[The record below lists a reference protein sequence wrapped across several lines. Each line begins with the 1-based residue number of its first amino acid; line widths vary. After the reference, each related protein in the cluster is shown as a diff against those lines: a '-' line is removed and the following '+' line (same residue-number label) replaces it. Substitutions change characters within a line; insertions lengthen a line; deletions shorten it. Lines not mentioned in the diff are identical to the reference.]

1 VVGSLQGTAHDP
13 FNVTF
18 RKVWVSVPSYGK
30 VSIQDLLTSVLL
42 FLGCRALLGSR
53 EVFGSSSQEL
63 GHVGRFLS
71 VGCVCR
77 FLQSLEQLEG
87 DENGG

>member
-1 VVGSLQGTAHDP
+1 VVCSLQGTAYDP
-13 FNVTF
+13 FNVAF